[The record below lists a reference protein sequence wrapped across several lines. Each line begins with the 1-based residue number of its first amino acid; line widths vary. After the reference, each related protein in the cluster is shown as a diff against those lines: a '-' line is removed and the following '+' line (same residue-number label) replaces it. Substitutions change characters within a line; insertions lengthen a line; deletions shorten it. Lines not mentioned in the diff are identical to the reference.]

1 MLQQEHQKAQ
11 KKIQETAK
19 KTDEL
24 IGLRQKNDEEF
35 QRQQENNMKRE
46 QQAKNSSQYAY
57 QEQKMRRQQV
67 NDAKFNMYMTKKQGV
82 QAVREQ
88 LREDALRKEQFNRQE
103 EEQKAQR
110 REGIKS
116 MIAKSKH
123 SVENYRQAKI
133 EQSKSETQAKIDY
146 EKRLIYKYEKEA
158 QELESAEEAL
168 IKRLQ
173 EIQEEERQAFM
184 ELEQSMITAS
194 LAKKDRLEIVNEVND
209 EHNQAREQYEMEEGK

>member
-1 MLQQEHQKAQ
+1 
-11 KKIQETAK
+11 
-19 KTDEL
+19 
-24 IGLRQKNDEEF
+24 
-35 QRQQENNMKRE
+35 
-46 QQAKNSSQYAY
+46 
-57 QEQKMRRQQV
+57 
-67 NDAKFNMYMTKKQGV
+67 MYMTKKQGV

-209 EHNQAREQYEMEEGK
+209 EHNQAREQHEMEEGK